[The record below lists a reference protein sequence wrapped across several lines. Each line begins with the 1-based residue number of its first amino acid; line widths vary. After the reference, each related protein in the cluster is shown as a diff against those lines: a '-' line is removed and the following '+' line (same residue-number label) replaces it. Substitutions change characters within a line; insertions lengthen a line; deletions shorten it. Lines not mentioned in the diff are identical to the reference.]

1 MAAIRDLCRATQ
13 AVSARLEVQVHA
25 TLSHWLE
32 QSVER
37 GAWSVERG
45 AWSVERGAWSVER
58 GAWSV
63 ERGAWSVERS
73 ERSTTLWHRRID
85 HVTPGGG

>member
-63 ERGAWSVERS
+63 ERS